1 MNTLLRK
8 EDKNA
13 KRQKRHLRT
22 RKHIVGTAERP
33 RLNVFRSLN
42 NIYAQVIND
51 VTGETIAAASSL
63 DKDLKGSIAYGGN
76 LEGAKA
82 VGTAI
87 ANRAE
92 EKGVEK
98 VVFDRG
104 GYLYH
109 GRVAALAEAA
119 REAGLEF

>member
-51 VTGETIAAASSL
+51 VTGETIAAARSL
-63 DKDLKGSIAYGGN
+63 DKHLKGSIAYGGN
-76 LEGAKA
+76 L
-82 VGTAI
+82 
-87 ANRAE
+87 
-92 EKGVEK
+92 
-98 VVFDRG
+98 
-104 GYLYH
+104 
-109 GRVAALAEAA
+109 
-119 REAGLEF
+119 

>member
-1 MNTLLRK
+1 MLRK

>member
-1 MNTLLRK
+1 MNTLLLK

-13 KRQKRHLRT
+13 KRKKRHLRT

-51 VTGETIAAASSL
+51 VTGETIVSASSL
-63 DKDLKGSIAYGGN
+63 DKDLKEAIAYGGN

-87 ANRAE
+87 ATRAK